1 MVPVMYVERI
11 KKKRT
16 DKTYSQVVL
25 RESYRKKGAP
35 RNSVSK
41 RTLLNLTRYPKV
53 LQDAVA
59 LAVKQPERVLDLC
72 ASGVLDLREGKSVG
86 AVWAVTKV
94 AERLGITKALGRGRH
109 AELALWQIV
118 ARVIEQGSRLSAVRL
133 HETHALADVIGL
145 ERGFNEDDLYDNLA
159 WLCQRQELIETRL
172 FKARRG
178 DAKPSLFLYDVTSSY
193 LEGDH
198 NELAAYGY
206 NRDGKKGKKQIVI
219 GLLCDAD
226 GEPVSVEVFAGNT
239 QDPKTVASQIRKT
252 AKRFGCSDVTFVGD
266 RGMIKSGQ
274 MEELSEAGF
283 HYITAIT
290 KPQIEKLMKD
300 GALQLEL
307 FDEKVC
313 EVQCD
318 GRRLIL
324 RRNPVRADELAASRQ
339 SKRAAIEA
347 CCERQNVYL
356 REHPK
361 AKTETALKHIEQK
374 IDKLKVGAWL
384 RVEANGRTVCV
395 IAEQGALEQAAKLD
409 GCYVMVTDLDAKQA
423 DAQTIHDRYKDLARV
438 ERGFRMTKTGH
449 LELRPIYVRSEKSTR
464 GHVFVVMLA
473 YLVRRE
479 LERAW
484 SGLDLTVEEGLDA
497 LKTLCSMTVTL
508 GNGHSLH
515 QVPKPRPQ
523 SQQLLDALEI
533 QVPPPLPSR
542 TLRVATKRKLPT
554 RRVSL

>member
-1 MVPVMYVERI
+1 MYVERI
-11 KKKRT
+11 KKKRA

-35 RNSVSK
+35 RNCVSK

-59 LAVKQPERVLDLC
+59 LAVKRPERVVDLC
-72 ASGVLDLREGKSVG
+72 ASGTLELHEGKSVG

-94 AERLGITKALGRGRH
+94 AERLGIVKALGRGRQ

-133 HETHALADVIGL
+133 HQTHALADVIGL

-159 WLCQRQELIETRL
+159 WLCQRQAVIEKRL

-178 DAKPSLFLYDVTSSY
+178 SAKPSLFLYDVTSSY

-219 GLLCDAD
+219 GLLCDGD

-239 QDPKTVASQIRKT
+239 QDPKTLASQIRKT
-252 AKRFGCSDVTFVGD
+252 AERFGCSDVTFVGD
-266 RGMIKSGQ
+266 RGMIKRGQ

-307 FDEKVC
+307 FDVNIC

-324 RRNPVRADELAASRQ
+324 RRNPVRADELAASRS
-339 SKRAAIEA
+339 SKHAAIEA
-347 CCERQNVYL
+347 CCERQNHYL
-356 REHPK
+356 SQHPK
-361 AKTETALKHIEQK
+361 AKTETALKRIQEK
-374 IDKLKVGAWL
+374 IDKLRVGAWL
-384 RVEANGRTVCV
+384 RVQADGRTVRV
-395 IAEQGALEQAAKLD
+395 IADQNALEQTAKLD
-409 GCYVMVTDLDAKQA
+409 GCYVIVTDLVAKHA

-438 ERGFRMTKTGH
+438 ERGFRMSKTGH

-473 YLVRRE
+473 YLIRRE
-479 LERAW
+479 LQRAW
-484 SGLDLTVEEGLDA
+484 SSLDLTVEEGLDA
-497 LKTLCSMTVTL
+497 LKTLCSMTITL
-508 GNGHSLH
+508 GDGYSLH
-515 QVPKPRPQ
+515 QVPTPRAQ
-523 SQQLLDALEI
+523 SQDLLNALQI
-533 QVPPPLPSR
+533 QIPPALPSR

-554 RRVSL
+554 QRVSP